1 MRIGFGRLADE
12 DAGVLGPHFQLTLD
26 RWWFNIEVL
35 EIKLLRTKRFKMAAH
50 APHFKRPVYTVFM
63 YSIIPT
69 DATVFVRG
77 PVLPLAW
84 VEGSVP
90 AGFPSPAADFAV
102 KRHDLNELLITHPAA
117 TFMWQ
122 ARGLSMT
129 GLGIADGDIL
139 VVNRALTPK
148 HGDIVVAEVDG
159 DFTVKQFYRRSGV
172 VQLRAG
178 NPTFPPIL
186 FRDGQTMTICGVV
199 TATIKRF
206 K

>member
-1 MRIGFGRLADE
+1 MHSINPPGAI
-12 DAGVLGPHFQLTLD
+12 A
-26 RWWFNIEVL
+26 
-35 EIKLLRTKRFKMAAH
+35 
-50 APHFKRPVYTVFM
+50 
-63 YSIIPT
+63 YSPG
-69 DATVFVRG
+69 AS
-77 PVLPLAW
+77 LPLPW
-84 VEGSVP
+84 VQGTVP

-122 ARGLSMT
+122 ARGLSMID
-129 GLGIADGDIL
+129 LGIADGDIL
-139 VVNRALTPK
+139 VVNRALNPK
-148 HGDIVVAEVDG
+148 HGDIVVAEIDG
-159 DFTVKQFYRRSGV
+159 DFTVKQFWRRNGV

-178 NPTFPPIL
+178 NATFPPIL

>member
-1 MRIGFGRLADE
+1 MHSINSPGAIAF
-12 DAGVLGPHFQLTLD
+12 LG
-26 RWWFNIEVL
+26 
-35 EIKLLRTKRFKMAAH
+35 
-50 APHFKRPVYTVFM
+50 
-63 YSIIPT
+63 
-69 DATVFVRG
+69 G
-77 PVLPLAW
+77 PPLPLPW
-84 VEGSVP
+84 VEGTVP

-122 ARGLSMT
+122 ARGLSMID
-129 GLGIADGDIL
+129 LGIADSDIL

-148 HGDIVVAEVDG
+148 HGDIVVAEIDG
-159 DFTVKQFYRRSGV
+159 DFTVKQFWRRSGV

-178 NPTFPPIL
+178 NATFPPIL
-186 FRDGQTMTICGVV
+186 FRDGQVMTICGVV

>member
-1 MRIGFGRLADE
+1 MNSTISADAVVFRHGPSLA
-12 DAGVLGPHFQLTLD
+12 
-26 RWWFNIEVL
+26 
-35 EIKLLRTKRFKMAAH
+35 
-50 APHFKRPVYTVFM
+50 
-63 YSIIPT
+63 
-69 DATVFVRG
+69 
-77 PVLPLAW
+77 LAW

-199 TATIKRF
+199 TASIKRF

>member
-1 MRIGFGRLADE
+1 MHSINPPGAIAF
-12 DAGVLGPHFQLTLD
+12 LG
-26 RWWFNIEVL
+26 
-35 EIKLLRTKRFKMAAH
+35 
-50 APHFKRPVYTVFM
+50 
-63 YSIIPT
+63 
-69 DATVFVRG
+69 G
-77 PVLPLAW
+77 PLQPLPW
-84 VEGSVP
+84 VQGTVP

-122 ARGLSMT
+122 ARGLSMID
-129 GLGIADGDIL
+129 LGIADSDIL

-159 DFTVKQFYRRSGV
+159 DFTVKQFWRRSGV

-178 NPTFPPIL
+178 NATFPPIL
-186 FRDGQTMTICGVV
+186 FRDGQVMTICGVV

>member
-1 MRIGFGRLADE
+1 MNSSLPA
-12 DAGVLGPHFQLTLD
+12 
-26 RWWFNIEVL
+26 
-35 EIKLLRTKRFKMAAH
+35 
-50 APHFKRPVYTVFM
+50 
-63 YSIIPT
+63 

-77 PVLPLAW
+77 PNLTLAW

>member
-1 MRIGFGRLADE
+1 MNSINPPGAIAYFP
-12 DAGVLGPHFQLTLD
+12 GP
-26 RWWFNIEVL
+26 
-35 EIKLLRTKRFKMAAH
+35 
-50 APHFKRPVYTVFM
+50 
-63 YSIIPT
+63 S
-69 DATVFVRG
+69 
-77 PVLPLAW
+77 LPLPW
-84 VEGSVP
+84 VQGTVP

-122 ARGLSMT
+122 ARGLSMID
-129 GLGIADGDIL
+129 LGIADGDIL
-139 VVNRALTPK
+139 VVNRALNPK
-148 HGDIVVAEVDG
+148 HGDIVVAEIDG
-159 DFTVKQFYRRSGV
+159 DFTVKQFWRRNGM

-178 NPTFPPIL
+178 NATFPPIL